1 MTKYIKSWKDLR
13 DACKSPISLEILDM
27 PARRFEKGLISRKE
41 LNFVEK
47 KALELVRATVGS
59 ALSAF
64 GWDNLDEYITED
76 FELLMEELD
85 AKLFAMYTGEKAA
98 FSL

>member
-1 MTKYIKSWKDLR
+1 MTKSVKCWKDLR
-13 DACKSPISLEILDM
+13 NACKSPISLEILAM
-27 PARRFEKGLISRKE
+27 PERRLKNGLISRKE
-41 LNFVEK
+41 LIFIEK

-76 FELLMEELD
+76 FEMLMEELD
-85 AKLFAMYTGEKAA
+85 AKLFEKYTGEKAA
-98 FSL
+98 SPI

>member
-1 MTKYIKSWKDLR
+1 MTKSIKCWKELR
-13 DACKSPISLEILDM
+13 DACKSPISREILDM
-27 PARRFEKGLISRKE
+27 PAHRFKKGLISRKE

-64 GWDNLDEYITED
+64 GWEELDEYISEE

-85 AKLFAMYTGEKAA
+85 AKLFEVYTGEKD
-98 FSL
+98 

>member
-13 DACKSPISLEILDM
+13 DACKSPISLEIVDI
-27 PARRFEKGLISRKE
+27 PSRRFKKGLISRKE

-59 ALSAF
+59 ALSEF
-64 GWDNLDEYITED
+64 SWDRVDDYISED
-76 FELLMEELD
+76 FENLMEELD
-85 AKLFAMYTGEKAA
+85 AKLFSMYTGEKAA